1 VNFEA
6 VLLLSFGG
14 PEGPE
19 QVRPF
24 LENITRGR
32 NVPPERLD
40 EVAEHYLHFGGVS
53 PINRINLALIT
64 QLRAELVDHGLDLP
78 VYFGNRNWEPYVEES
93 VATMRDNGIRRAA
106 VFTTS
111 AWSGYS
117 SCTQYVEDIARA
129 RRATGPDAPELVKL
143 RPYFDHPLFV
153 EMFADAIAAAAETL
167 PAGLCGDA
175 RLVFTAHSVPVTA
188 DQRCGPQLYSR
199 QVAYATRLVAAVAGY
214 TDYDL
219 TWQSRSGP
227 PQVPWLE
234 PDVAD
239 HLTTLAAAGTKAVI
253 VCPIGFVADHIEV
266 VWDLDHE
273 LRLQAEAAG
282 IAFARA
288 STPNADRRFARL
300 AAGLIDELRLD
311 QAPARVTGP
320 DPVPG
325 CLASINGAPCRPPH
339 CVAAQRS

>member
-1 VNFEA
+1 MDFDA

-24 LENITRGR
+24 LENVTRGR

-53 PINRINLALIT
+53 PINGINRALIAE
-64 QLRAELVDHGLDLP
+64 LRAELDLP
-78 VYFGNRNWEPYVEES
+78 VYFGNRNWDPYVEDT
-93 VATMRDNGIRRAA
+93 VATMRDDGVRRAA

-117 SCTQYVEDIARA
+117 SCTQYVEDIGRA
-129 RRATGPDAPELVKL
+129 RQVAGPGSPELVKL
-143 RPYFDHPLFV
+143 RAYFDHPLFV
-153 EMFADAIAAAAETL
+153 EMFAGAVTAAAETV
-167 PAGLCGDA
+167 PAGA
-175 RLVFTAHSVPVTA
+175 RLIFTAHSVPVAA
-188 DQRCGPQLYSR
+188 DQRFGPQLYSR
-199 QVAYATRLVAAVAGY
+199 QVAYATRLVAAAAGY

-219 TWQSRSGP
+219 AWQSRSGP

-234 PDVAD
+234 PSVED
-239 HLTTLAAAGTKAVI
+239 HLATLTGTEAVI

-282 IAFARA
+282 LAFARA
-288 STPNADRRFARL
+288 ATPNADNRFARL
-300 AAGLIDELRLD
+300 AADLIDELRHGR
-311 QAPARVTGP
+311 APTRVAGR

-325 CLASINGAPCRPPH
+325 CLASVNGAPCRPPH
-339 CVAAQRS
+339 CVARQQD

>member
-1 VNFEA
+1 MELDFDA

-24 LENITRGR
+24 LENVTRGR

-40 EVAEHYLHFGGVS
+40 EVAGHYLHFGGVS
-53 PINRINLALIT
+53 PINRINRALI
-64 QLRAELVDHGLDLP
+64 AELQPELGLP
-78 VYFGNRNWEPYVEES
+78 VYFGNRNWEPYVEDC
-93 VATMRDNGIRRAA
+93 VTAMRDNGIRRAA

-129 RRATGPDAPELVKL
+129 RRVAGPHAPELVKL

-153 EMFADAIAAAAETL
+153 EMFAQNIAAAAETV
-167 PAGLCGDA
+167 ARDA
-175 RLVFTAHSVPVTA
+175 RLVFTAHSVPVAA

-199 QVAYATRLVAAVAGY
+199 QVAYAARLVAAAAGY
-214 TDYDL
+214 AGYDL
-219 TWQSRSGP
+219 AWQSRSGP
-227 PQVPWLE
+227 PQVPWLG

-239 HLTTLAAAGTKAVI
+239 HLATLAAAGNEAVV

-273 LRLQAEAAG
+273 LRSQAEAAG
-282 IAFARA
+282 MAFARVA
-288 STPNADRRFARL
+288 TPNADRRFAGL
-300 AAGLIDELRLD
+300 AAALIDELRRGS
-311 QAPARVTGP
+311 APDRVGGP

-325 CLASINGAPCRPPH
+325 CLASVNGAPCRPPH
-339 CVAAQRS
+339 CVAAEGS